1 MDGPRDCHP
10 KGSKSEKDKYHMES
24 LICGILKNDT
34 GEFIYK
40 RGIQLFQI
48 PICPSNLSYHL
59 LFGCIFL
66 KLSK

>member
-10 KGSKSEKDKYHMES
+10 KGSKSVKDKYHMES

-40 RGIQLFQI
+40 RGTDSQ
-48 PICPSNLSYHL
+48 N
-59 LFGCIFL
+59 
-66 KLSK
+66 